1 VTHVKAEHG
10 YSERRACDLL
20 DMNRRTFRRALP
32 VDKDAA
38 LRTRMREIAE
48 TRRRFGAP
56 RLHVMLRREGL
67 VINHKRTERVY
78 REEKLSLRWQKRH
91 KRPSHARVSQV
102 GPLCRDEQWSMDF
115 LSDALMDGRR
125 IRILTIVDLWDRS
138 SPALEVDVSLPG
150 RRVVGTLERL
160 RLQGR
165 LPQCLRLDNGPEF
178 TGKDLDAW
186 AHTHN
191 VRLDFIRPGK
201 PMDNGHIESF
211 NGKMRDEFLNQ
222 NVFLSLADARDS
234 LERWRTDYNQS
245 RPHSSLDWMSPEEYY
260 EYHQPY
266 NPTGTTNLNLVYQ
279 TG

>member
-1 VTHVKAEHG
+1 
-10 YSERRACDLL
+10 
-20 DMNRRTFRRALP
+20 

-38 LRTRMREIAE
+38 LRLRMREIAE

-56 RLHVMLRREGL
+56 RLHIMLRREGL

-78 REEKLSLRWQKRH
+78 REEKLSLRLKKRN
-91 KRPSHARVSQV
+91 KRPSHTRVPQIV
-102 GPLCRDEQWSMDF
+102 PLCRDEQWGMDF

-150 RRVVGTLERL
+150 RRVVRTLERL

-178 TGKDLDAW
+178 TGKELDAW

-211 NGKMRDEFLNQ
+211 NGKMRDECLNQ

-234 LERWRTDYNQS
+234 LERWRDDYNQS

-260 EYHQPY
+260 EFHQPY
-266 NPTGTTNLNLVYQ
+266 NPAGITNLNLAYQ
-279 TG
+279 MG

>member
-1 VTHVKAEHG
+1 
-10 YSERRACDLL
+10 L
-20 DMNRRTFRRALP
+20 DINRRTFRRNP
-32 VDKDAA
+32 GVDKDAA
-38 LRTRMREIAE
+38 LRARMREIAE

-56 RLHVMLRREGL
+56 RLHILLRREGL

-78 REEKLSLRWQKRH
+78 REERLSLRLRKRN
-91 KRPSHARVSQV
+91 KRPSHSRVPQV
-102 GPLCRDEQWSMDF
+102 GPLWRDEQWSMDF

-125 IRILTIVDLWDRS
+125 IRILTIVDLWDRN

-150 RRVVGTLERL
+150 QRVVRTLERL
-160 RLQGR
+160 RLQGC
-165 LPQCLRLDNGPEF
+165 LPQGLRLDNGPEF
-178 TGKDLDAW
+178 TGKELDAW

-201 PMDNGHIESF
+201 PIDNGHIESF
-211 NGKMRDEFLNQ
+211 NGKMRDECLNQ

-260 EYHQPY
+260 EHHQPF
-266 NPTGTTNLNLVYQ
+266 NPAGTTNLNLGYPM
-279 TG
+279 G